1 MDKFQCTALVD
12 SSPQGQCILVEGH
25 AGAHVTP
32 KPAKGGG
39 YLRCLPATS
48 CTRRL
53 SLSRHTFR
61 ARRRRTEASR
71 PTGSILVSR
80 FYMPICILR
89 GV

>member
-39 YLRCLPATS
+39 YSCPSCNKLYATIES
-48 CTRRL
+48 FETHVPC
-53 SLSRHTFR
+53 
-61 ARRRRTEASR
+61 EA
-71 PTGSILVSR
+71 TQN
-80 FYMPICILR
+80 
-89 GV
+89 